1 MPSATPRRGG
11 LKPRWNSYDRPD
23 FLAALRRHYRAELI
37 LVLVQLEQ
45 LAPGWW
51 LTIAELADQ
60 LGTDR
65 ATLNRSLRKLEDMGL
80 LRRSSISN
88 TGGTWIWWVQRDA
101 NDAPRPD
108 DEPAWLVRD
117 VKRRETQRIA
127 INARWSWA
135 QRQGIPRGTMQS
147 FLGGHQRLMR
157 GRWEVIASPIDCYR
171 VEVA

>member
-1 MPSATPRRGG
+1 MIA
-11 LKPRWNSYDRPD
+11 PD
-23 FLAALRRHYRAELI
+23 FLAALRRQYRAELL

-65 ATLNRSLRKLEDMGL
+65 ATLNRSIRKLEDAGL

-101 NDAPRPD
+101 NDAPRLD
-108 DEPAWLVRD
+108 DEPAWVVRD
-117 VKRRETQRIA
+117 VKRRETQRIT
-127 INARWSWA
+127 INKRWSWA

-147 FLGGHQRLMR
+147 FLGGYQRLLR
-157 GRWEVIASPIDCYR
+157 GRWEVIASPTDCYR